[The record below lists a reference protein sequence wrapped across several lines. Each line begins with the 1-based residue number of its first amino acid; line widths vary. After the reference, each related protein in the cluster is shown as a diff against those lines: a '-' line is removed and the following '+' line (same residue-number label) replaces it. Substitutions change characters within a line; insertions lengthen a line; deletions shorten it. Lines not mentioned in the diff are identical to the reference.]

1 MIVKINKNNKA
12 ILKKISFLEKKIFS
26 ESYYSFETLEEMA
39 DKNEYKL
46 LVFDEDVKGYLI
58 LHDSYDLYEIMKI
71 AVEKEF
77 RNKKIGEQLIKFYLD
92 NWKENLFLEVRESNK
107 IAICFYEKLGFKNVG
122 KRKNY
127 YPNGEA
133 AILMLLERN

>member
-1 MIVKINKNNKA
+1 MIVKINKNNKE

>member
-1 MIVKINKNNKA
+1 MIVKINKNNKE

-71 AVEKEF
+71 AIEKEF